1 MQLTD
6 FDKDQDTVRS
16 FSRIMNLCHIT
27 NFPSEGTLKGRD
39 YNQSD
44 SLFMADTD
52 IFKKVKNRRLDL
64 CP

>member
-27 NFPSEGTLKGRD
+27 NFPSEGTLKGKDCIRAREAKLRSS
-39 YNQSD
+39 QS
-44 SLFMADTD
+44 
-52 IFKKVKNRRLDL
+52 
-64 CP
+64 